1 MTQRIPWFEKKLEN
15 DIRRCDH
22 DLIELNIR
30 LSKEMDKNWVTKKA
44 CKYMKE
50 NAGLPDSHEMKYED
64 IIDAMLQDEN
74 VLKGRNV

>member
-1 MTQRIPWFEKKLEN
+1 
-15 DIRRCDH
+15 
-22 DLIELNIR
+22 
-30 LSKEMDKNWVTKKA
+30 
-44 CKYMKE
+44 MKE